1 MSDFYPSVG
10 WGIQT
15 AATTLILILPRGEW
29 GRERERE
36 REREGESS
44 PATKNCTEMGRSP
57 RCSKDGLN
65 KGAWTALEDE
75 MLVDYVKSHGEG
87 KWSNLAKET
96 GERLEPSITT
106 SIRSPFPGCIY
117 I

>member
-1 MSDFYPSVG
+1 
-10 WGIQT
+10 
-15 AATTLILILPRGEW
+15 
-29 GRERERE
+29 
-36 REREGESS
+36 
-44 PATKNCTEMGRSP
+44 MGRSP

-75 MLVDYVKSHGEG
+75 MLMDYVKSHGKG

-117 I
+117 L

>member
-1 MSDFYPSVG
+1 M
-10 WGIQT
+10 IQT
-15 AATTLILILPRGEW
+15 AATTLILILSG
-29 GRERERE
+29 GERERVV
-36 REREGESS
+36 

-75 MLVDYVKSHGEG
+75 MLMDYVKSHGKG

-96 GERLEPSITT
+96 GERSEPSITT
-106 SIRSPFPGCIY
+106 SSISFSRMHI
-117 I
+117 